1 MQETFEKGGKT
12 RTRQQNPDRVYT
24 APDGSELVPP
34 GRALLLLRNVG
45 HLMQNPAILVDLGE
59 GQEEIFEG
67 IMDALVTPLLSLN
80 DLKGKTKLSNSR
92 KGSMYIVKPK
102 MHGPDEVKMANDLFN
117 ASEDLL
123 GLERNTLKIGIMD
136 EERRMTVNLKN
147 AIRQAKE
154 RVIFINTGFW
164 IVPAMRCTP
173 A

>member
-1 MQETFEKGGKT
+1 
-12 RTRQQNPDRVYT
+12 
-24 APDGSELVPP
+24 
-34 GRALLLLRNVG
+34 
-45 HLMQNPAILVDLGE
+45 MQNPAILVDLGE

-123 GLERNTLKIGIMD
+123 GLERNTLKIDRYHG
-136 EERRMTVNLKN
+136 RR
-147 AIRQAKE
+147 APHDGQSKE
-154 RVIFINTGFW
+154 RYSSSQR
-164 IVPAMRCTP
+164 ARHLH
-173 A
+173 